1 MIVKNQSHWQQ
12 ERLTGKRL
20 NPLFR
25 HGTQFFHKQRY
36 HARCVD
42 VFLQDENASQVSW
55 VVHVTKYASQDWLF

>member
-1 MIVKNQSHWQQ
+1 MIVINQSHWQQ
-12 ERLTGKRL
+12 ERLSGKRL

-36 HARCVD
+36 HERCVD
-42 VFLQDENASQVSW
+42 VYLQDENASQVSW